1 MICKGFAIGGD
12 CFIFMYFQNPS
23 DYGLFL
29 CPCLEHLSAIL
40 TMIVSLLLPFLYSCP
55 SLTQLT
61 PFTSFWSSL
70 RCPVMLIVLIIHYV
84 YNPLTSLFVVL
95 SKVFRAVIVLPTAS
109 LSLDTS
115 LMLPFIRCLSDETLC
130 LSRFP

>member
-1 MICKGFAIGGD
+1 
-12 CFIFMYFQNPS
+12 
-23 DYGLFL
+23 
-29 CPCLEHLSAIL
+29 
-40 TMIVSLLLPFLYSCP
+40 
-55 SLTQLT
+55 
-61 PFTSFWSSL
+61 
-70 RCPVMLIVLIIHYV
+70 MLIVLIIHYV